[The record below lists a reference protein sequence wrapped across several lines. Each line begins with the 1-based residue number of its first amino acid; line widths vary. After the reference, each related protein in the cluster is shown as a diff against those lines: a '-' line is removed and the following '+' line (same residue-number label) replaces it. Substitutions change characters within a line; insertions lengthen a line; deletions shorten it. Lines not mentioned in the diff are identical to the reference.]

1 MNKNR
6 EYNAINDTIS
16 IYSNTRTHVYKMDPI
31 FFIVLQ
37 DIINSIYRDINSI
50 NIIKR
55 LHSRKVKKQCERIV
69 SRLRYSNSIN
79 SYFIENFIDFL
90 ESNRDIFPEEYF
102 KIMRTEANEICLDC
116 NLIGYDYFKGP
127 FLMYHHNEYI
137 KIRIDEETR
146 KITIKFNIGDVEY
159 TKRYKDILRGFED
172 NKSELVLS
180 LISNI
185 ILLCSLCYIRGDYNA
200 IEKCFSRL

>member
-1 MNKNR
+1 MNRKYKSNEITDAVSANNNGR
-6 EYNAINDTIS
+6 
-16 IYSNTRTHVYKMDPI
+16 IYKIEPI
-31 FFIVLQ
+31 FFTALQ
-37 DIINSIYRDINSI
+37 NIITATDYDANTI

-55 LHSRKVKKQCERIV
+55 IHIRKVKKKCEKIA
-69 SRLRYSNSIN
+69 SRLRYSTGIN
-79 SYFIENFIDFL
+79 SYFLESFIDFL

-102 KIMRTEANEICLDC
+102 KIIHTEANEICLDC

-127 FLMYHHNEYI
+127 FLMYHHNEYV

-146 KITIKFNIGDVEY
+146 KITIKFNIGNVEY
-159 TKRYKDILRGFED
+159 TKRFKGMLSGIGD
-172 NKSELVLS
+172 NQNEMISSIV
-180 LISNI
+180 SNI